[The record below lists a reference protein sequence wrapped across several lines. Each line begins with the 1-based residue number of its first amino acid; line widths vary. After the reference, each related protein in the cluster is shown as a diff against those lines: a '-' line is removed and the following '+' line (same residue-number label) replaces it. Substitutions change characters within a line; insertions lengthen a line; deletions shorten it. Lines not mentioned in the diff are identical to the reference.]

1 MPDWNM
7 RLLMLRRID
16 DFPSKKTTKTRQRTN
31 MKMKPKPKLR
41 IENYQTKKGDWRI
54 RIVYASNGKVWNH
67 QYNEKRSADKA
78 IQTLMNNAMD
88 AEVVDIP
95 RANAQSDSQSPDQ

>member
-1 MPDWNM
+1 
-7 RLLMLRRID
+7 MLRRID
-16 DFPSKKTTKTRQRTN
+16 DYPTKQTTKTRQTN
-31 MKMKPKPKLR
+31 TMKNKPKLR

-78 IQTLMNNAMD
+78 IQALMNNAMH

-95 RANAQSDSQSPDQ
+95 RANAKEHLPR

>member
-16 DFPSKKTTKTRQRTN
+16 DYPAEKKPKQTTK
-31 MKMKPKPKLR
+31 MKMKNKPKLR

-54 RIVYASNGKVWNH
+54 RIVYASNGKIWNH

-78 IQTLMNNAMD
+78 IQALMNNAMH

-95 RANAQSDSQSPDQ
+95 RANAQAETRPL